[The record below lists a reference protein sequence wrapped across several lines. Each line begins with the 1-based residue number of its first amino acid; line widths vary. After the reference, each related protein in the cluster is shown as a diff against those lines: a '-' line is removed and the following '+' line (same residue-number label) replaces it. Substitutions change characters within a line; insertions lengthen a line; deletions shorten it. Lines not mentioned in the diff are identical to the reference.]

1 MEPII
6 SPWLIYLIGIAD
18 SVRQTANMLAF
29 VSSLCF
35 LLCLGFYVYHAGNSL
50 YADGIEKEADIKIAK
65 ASQIA
70 SKFMGGVFIVT
81 LLLSVFVPSKQVL
94 ISMAVANIVTVD
106 NIKGA
111 NDFVKSNVQDY
122 VNMIVEAVNKVK

>member
-6 SPWLIYLIGIAD
+6 SPLLIYFIGIAD

-29 VSSLCF
+29 VSSMCC
-35 LLCLGFYVYHAGNSL
+35 LLCLGFYFYHAGNSL
-50 YADGIEKEADIKIAK
+50 YSDGIEKEAGIKIAK
-65 ASQIA
+65 ASKIA
-70 SKFMGGVFIVT
+70 SKFMGVVFVVT

>member
-6 SPWLIYLIGIAD
+6 SPWLIYFIGIAD

-29 VSSLCF
+29 VSSLCG
-35 LLCLGFYVYHAGNSL
+35 LLCLGFYGYHAGNSL
-50 YADGIEKEADIKIAK
+50 YSDGIEKDASMQMAK
-65 ASQIA
+65 VGKIA
-70 SKFMGGVFIVT
+70 SKFMCIVFVVT
-81 LLLSVFVPSKQVL
+81 MLLSVFVPSKQVL

-122 VNMIVEAVNKVK
+122 VDMIVEAVNKVK